1 MTKKYSD
8 SEKKDKKA
16 ALKEITE
23 QLEKSIHEFMNGEKY
38 KNFLNQ
44 MSKFHSYSLNNQ
56 ILIAIQRPEAT
67 ICASYSGWKSQGRQV
82 KAGEHG
88 IKILCPAFYKKEKIK
103 DVIDPTTEKPV
114 LLPDG
119 NVKREIVEVII
130 PHFKIGHT
138 FDISQTEG
146 KPLVELSQQLT
157 GELTDSQKELKVA
170 LLQISPVP
178 VSFQPIEGSTNGFYS
193 LDKNEITVDSNLSE
207 KQSIKTLIHEIAH
220 ATIHNTN
227 IPDAPKDS
235 PTREVQA
242 ESIAYVVCQYFGM
255 DVSDYSFG
263 YIAGWSTG
271 KDTKELQESLE
282 IIRDTSN
289 DIISKTEQTLTQMQS
304 IEQTVSETIQPKRR
318 GRCM

>member
-82 KAGEHG
+82 KAGERG

-103 DVIDPTTEKPV
+103 DVIDPTTGKPF

-130 PHFKIGHT
+130 PHFK
-138 FDISQTEG
+138 S
-146 KPLVELSQQLT
+146 KRL
-157 GELTDSQKELKVA
+157 
-170 LLQISPVP
+170 
-178 VSFQPIEGSTNGFYS
+178 
-193 LDKNEITVDSNLSE
+193 NL
-207 KQSIKTLIHEIAH
+207 
-220 ATIHNTN
+220 
-227 IPDAPKDS
+227 
-235 PTREVQA
+235 
-242 ESIAYVVCQYFGM
+242 G
-255 DVSDYSFG
+255 
-263 YIAGWSTG
+263 
-271 KDTKELQESLE
+271 
-282 IIRDTSN
+282 
-289 DIISKTEQTLTQMQS
+289 
-304 IEQTVSETIQPKRR
+304 
-318 GRCM
+318 

>member
-82 KAGEHG
+82 KAGERG

-103 DVIDPTTEKPV
+103 DVIDPTTGKPF

-130 PHFKIGHT
+130 PHFKIGYT
-138 FDISQTEG
+138 FDVNQTEG

-157 GELTDSQKELKVA
+157 GELTDSQKELKEHSCKSA
-170 LLQISPVP
+170 RFRFHFNQ
-178 VSFQPIEGSTNGFYS
+178 
-193 LDKNEITVDSNLSE
+193 
-207 KQSIKTLIHEIAH
+207 
-220 ATIHNTN
+220 
-227 IPDAPKDS
+227 
-235 PTREVQA
+235 
-242 ESIAYVVCQYFGM
+242 
-255 DVSDYSFG
+255 
-263 YIAGWSTG
+263 
-271 KDTKELQESLE
+271 
-282 IIRDTSN
+282 
-289 DIISKTEQTLTQMQS
+289 
-304 IEQTVSETIQPKRR
+304 
-318 GRCM
+318 

>member
-82 KAGEHG
+82 KAGERG
-88 IKILCPAFYKKEKIK
+88 IKIICPAPYKKEKIK
-103 DVIDPTTEKPV
+103 DVIDPKTGKPE
-114 LLPDG
+114 LLADG

-138 FDISQTEG
+138 FDVSQTEG

-157 GELTDSQKELKVA
+157 GELTDYQKELRDA

-178 VSFQPIEGSTNGFYS
+178 VSFQPIEGSANGFYS
-193 LDKNEITVDSNLSE
+193 LDKNAITVDSTLSE
-207 KQSIKTLIHEIAH
+207 KQSVKTLIHEIAH

-271 KDTKELQESLE
+271 KDANYVQ
-282 IIRDTSN
+282 
-289 DIISKTEQTLTQMQS
+289 TECQFRYCGTAIPFLTVRS
-304 IEQTVSETIQPKRR
+304 TAR
-318 GRCM
+318 

>member
-1 MTKKYSD
+1 MKKEYSN
-8 SEKKDKKA
+8 SEKIDKKE

-82 KAGEHG
+82 KAGERG

-103 DVIDPTTEKPV
+103 DVIDPTTGKPF

-119 NVKREIVEVII
+119 NIKREIVEVTI

-138 FDISQTEG
+138 FDVNQTEG

-157 GELTDSQKELKVA
+157 GELTDYQKELRDA

-193 LDKNEITVDSNLSE
+193 LAKNEITVDSTLSE
-207 KQSIKTLIHEIAH
+207 KQSVKTLIHEIAH
-220 ATIHNTN
+220 ATIHNIN

-242 ESIAYVVCQYFGM
+242 L
-255 DVSDYSFG
+255 YSAFQNVNHF
-263 YIAGWSTG
+263 
-271 KDTKELQESLE
+271 KE
-282 IIRDTSN
+282 
-289 DIISKTEQTLTQMQS
+289 
-304 IEQTVSETIQPKRR
+304 
-318 GRCM
+318 C